1 MDMLPVRILAPA
13 SKPDIPI
20 SSVAVLECY
29 LETGLSWN
37 LHFGSQALAS
47 IHPVASAAN
56 SSTFYLVLLSCPSIC
71 CGSQERIDI
80 SDLCQS
86 RSRYG
91 RSRKEG
97 RRLPATRCRTPPPT
111 SRLST

>member
-56 SSTFYLVLLSCPSIC
+56 SSTFYGCLNVFGMALDYFILVLLLDIWPQNSYADFCFIK
-71 CGSQERIDI
+71 CGLNIVMRH
-80 SDLCQS
+80 
-86 RSRYG
+86 
-91 RSRKEG
+91 
-97 RRLPATRCRTPPPT
+97 
-111 SRLST
+111 